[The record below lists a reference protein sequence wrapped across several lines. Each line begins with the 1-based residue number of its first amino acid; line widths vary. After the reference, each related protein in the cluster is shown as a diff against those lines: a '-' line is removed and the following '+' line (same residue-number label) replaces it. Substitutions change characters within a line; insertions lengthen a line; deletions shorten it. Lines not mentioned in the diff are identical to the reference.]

1 MAHSCFKR
9 CKFMQIIPE
18 SEMSFQ
24 SWFKGKRY
32 LTKYTQQGK
41 IVKNGSLQTGQ
52 WPRKLVERLKCLW
65 LRLSLDK
72 LPPIKIYCKICRSR
86 FIIHLNLIILSKKEK
101 IKFTFKLRQKC
112 LIKPLNKR
120 FKMYVFDALK
130 PHFMKGRFLFNLK
143 VAALPISM

>member
-1 MAHSCFKR
+1 
-9 CKFMQIIPE
+9 MQIIPE

-72 LPPIKIYCKICRSR
+72 LPPIKIY
-86 FIIHLNLIILSKKEK
+86 N
-101 IKFTFKLRQKC
+101 TFKFNYIIEKRK
-112 LIKPLNKR
+112 NKV
-120 FKMYVFDALK
+120 Y
-130 PHFMKGRFLFNLK
+130 
-143 VAALPISM
+143 I